1 MVHNDIIRRTKNMMR
16 SPIFPIAIALSIL
29 IGVIQTPDRGWV
41 GRLYTFQ
48 AGQPYMF
55 QEPINLEFSTCFFV
69 DSNWKMYGGGF
80 AICSFYA
87 TKIH

>member
-16 SPIFPIAIALSIL
+16 SPIFSIAISLSIL

-55 QEPINLEFSTCFFV
+55 QEPINLEL
-69 DSNWKMYGGGF
+69 
-80 AICSFYA
+80 
-87 TKIH
+87 